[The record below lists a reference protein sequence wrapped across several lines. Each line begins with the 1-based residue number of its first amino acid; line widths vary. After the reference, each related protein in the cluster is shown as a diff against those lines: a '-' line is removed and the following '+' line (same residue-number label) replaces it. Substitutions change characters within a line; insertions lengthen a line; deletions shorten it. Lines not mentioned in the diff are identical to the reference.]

1 LIPLSSK
8 GQKTAA
14 LIHFF
19 FFRMGS
25 HSPFHMVKSFLGEKV
40 TLLPQNGW
48 DFILHEEYVIGNIP

>member
-8 GQKTAA
+8 GQQTAA

-40 TLLPQNGW
+40 TLLPQNG
-48 DFILHEEYVIGNIP
+48 

>member
-25 HSPFHMVKSFLGEKV
+25 HSPFHMVKSFLGEKD
-40 TLLPQNGW
+40 TLLLQNGW
-48 DFILHEEYVIGNIP
+48 GGFLHEENAIGNIP

>member
-1 LIPLSSK
+1 M
-8 GQKTAA
+8 AA

-40 TLLPQNGW
+40 TLLASKRMG
-48 DFILHEEYVIGNIP
+48 IYST